1 MNGIN
6 SGGLVE
12 IASTNL
18 RHTRTPRPAQSK
30 SQAKQPS
37 TILFKEPLRKPLP
50 LRQPLP
56 LPLPLCMRCL
66 VAEAPPKPHTRS
78 SESVLVSLSQ
88 SESSES
94 VTVVEAI

>member
-6 SGGLVE
+6 SGGLAE

-37 TILFKEPLRKPLP
+37 TILFKEPLRLP
-50 LRQPLP
+50 QPLP
-56 LPLPLCMRCL
+56 LPLCIRCL

-78 SESVLVSLSQ
+78 SESVLVSPSQ